1 MIKFNLLQHQKLNYL
16 ITERKNTAEDL
27 FSDEADTDMKHLS
40 YVFILNCNSSNIADN
55 SLADTLNQITYDIS
69 ECNSHNTSDNDS
81 DDLNKDMRLNIY
93 EDS

>member
-1 MIKFNLLQHQKLNYL
+1 
-16 ITERKNTAEDL
+16 
-27 FSDEADTDMKHLS
+27 MKYLS
-40 YVFILNCNSSNIADN
+40 YVFISDCNSSNIADN

-69 ECNSHNTSDNDS
+69 ECNSHNTSDDDS